1 MTKDFFYFNYPSTC
15 VNSSYDDQYLISS
28 SKDHS
33 ALVWQ
38 FKEDDKL
45 EWSLVGHSDV
55 VTCADFIS
63 NDVVATT
70 SYDSTLR
77 LWKLS

>member
-1 MTKDFFYFNYPSTC
+1 MTKSFFYSIYPTTC
-15 VNSSYDDQYLISS
+15 CNSSYDDKNLISS

-33 ALVWQ
+33 AIVWR
-38 FKEDDKL
+38 FNEDDKI
-45 EWSLVGHSDV
+45 EWSLVGHTDV

-63 NDVVATT
+63 NELVATT

-77 LWKLS
+77 FWKLS